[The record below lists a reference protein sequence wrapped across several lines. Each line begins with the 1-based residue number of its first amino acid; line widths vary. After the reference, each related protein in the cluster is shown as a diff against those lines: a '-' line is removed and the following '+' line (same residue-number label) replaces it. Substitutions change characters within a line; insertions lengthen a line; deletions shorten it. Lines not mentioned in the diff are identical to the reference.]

1 MNDLDEDEESS
12 DDEDPSVFAKSY
24 DLAQR
29 ALYFL
34 TDSDRFQPPRKK
46 IKYEFPLFLVL
57 KSVNCLLHSK
67 FNVDFIIRFI
77 VKLKIYMF
85 VCNFIEIK

>member
-1 MNDLDEDEESS
+1 MDDLDEDEESS

-29 ALYFL
+29 ALYFI

-46 IKYEFPLFLVL
+46 IK
-57 KSVNCLLHSK
+57 
-67 FNVDFIIRFI
+67 
-77 VKLKIYMF
+77 
-85 VCNFIEIK
+85 